1 MNCGGRAH
9 GLAAHVDNGGTAQHD
24 SETDSAAPVGE
35 AAVVFVRSA
44 RARRYRLTLRR
55 DGTAVATVPARGS
68 VREAERFVATH
79 AGWLA
84 RARERQR
91 HKPRGA
97 ETWTV
102 GTRVLWRG
110 ELTEIRATATTDCM
124 AVCLAA
130 DVFALRATESDLR
143 AALEAQFRQRAQIEL
158 PARAWE
164 LAAET
169 GAAMKNVSVRNQ
181 RSRWGSCSA
190 RGTVSLNWRL
200 IQTPDFV
207 RDYIILHE
215 LAHLKEMNH
224 SDHFWMH
231 VEQMCPGWREAEH
244 WLKRH
249 GSLAG
254 M

>member
-1 MNCGGRAH
+1 MICDGRPD
-9 GLAAHVDNGGTAQHD
+9 GLAARVDNDGTVEHG
-24 SETDSAAPVGE
+24 SGTEGAAPTTG

-68 VREAERFVATH
+68 VREAEKFVATH
-79 AGWLA
+79 ADWLA

-91 HKPRGA
+91 RKPRGA
-97 ETWTV
+97 ERWAV

-110 ELTEIRATATTDCM
+110 ELTEIRATATTDRM

-130 DVFALRATESDLR
+130 DVFAVRTVEEDLR
-143 AALEAQFRQRAQIEL
+143 PTLEVQFRRRAQIEL
-158 PARAWE
+158 PGRAWE
-164 LAAET
+164 LAATT

-190 RGTVSLNWRL
+190 HGMVSLNWRL
-200 IQTPDFV
+200 VQVPDFV

-224 SDHFWMH
+224 SDRFWAH
-231 VEQMCPGWREAEH
+231 VEQMCPSWREAEH